1 MRLFLLLIIFL
12 FALNANA
19 EEKKIYLA
27 GGCFWC
33 LEEAYQDVDGV
44 ISAISGY
51 SGGHTTN
58 PTYEKISTG
67 KTGHIEALEIIYDDE
82 IINSDSILNIFFKNI
97 DPFDGNGQF
106 CDKGYQYQSAIFLN
120 RNINQT
126 LVSKYISIIENNYEK
141 KVKTLVLEFDKFY
154 EAEDYHQDFYIK
166 NPIRYNY
173 YKKGCGR
180 VKRLKQLSLVFNE

>member
-1 MRLFLLLIIFL
+1 MRLFLLSIIFL
-12 FALNANA
+12 YVFNANA
-19 EEKKIYLA
+19 EEKRIYLA

-33 LEEAYQDVDGV
+33 LEEAYQNVDGV

-51 SGGHTTN
+51 SGGHTAN

-67 KTGHIEALEIIYDDE
+67 KTGHIEALEIIYDDD
-82 IINSDSILNIFFKNI
+82 IINSDSILDIFFKNI

-120 RNINQT
+120 NNITQT
-126 LVSKYISIIENNYEK
+126 IANKYIKIIENNYKK
-141 KVKTLVLEFDKFY
+141 KVKTLMLEFDKFY
-154 EAEDYHQDFYIK
+154 MAEDYHQDFYIK

-180 VKRLKQLSLVFNE
+180 AKRLKQISKIVNE

>member
-12 FALNANA
+12 YAFNTNA

-51 SGGHTTN
+51 SGGHTTD

-126 LVSKYISIIENNYEK
+126 LVNKYISIIESNYEK

-180 VKRLKQLSLVFNE
+180 VKRLKQLSIVFNE

>member
-1 MRLFLLLIIFL
+1 MRLFILLIIFL
-12 FALNANA
+12 CAFNANA
-19 EEKKIYLA
+19 EEKKIYLE

-82 IINSDSILNIFFKNI
+82 IINSNSILNIFFKNI
-97 DPFDGNGQF
+97 DPFDENGQF

-120 RNINQT
+120 SNIKQT
-126 LVSKYISIIENNYEK
+126 LVNKYISIIENNYEK

-180 VKRLKQLSLVFNE
+180 VKRLKQLSIIFNE

>member
-1 MRLFLLLIIFL
+1 MRLFLLSIIFL
-12 FALNANA
+12 YVFNANA
-19 EEKKIYLA
+19 EEKRIYLA

-33 LEEAYQDVDGV
+33 LEEAYQNVDGV

-51 SGGHTTN
+51 SGGHTAN

-67 KTGHIEALEIIYDDE
+67 KTGHIEALEIIYDDD
-82 IINSDSILNIFFKNI
+82 IINSDSILDIFFKNI

-120 RNINQT
+120 NNITQT
-126 LVSKYISIIENNYEK
+126 IANKYIKIIENNYKK
-141 KVKTLVLEFDKFY
+141 KVKTLMLEFDKFY
-154 EAEDYHQDFYIK
+154 MAEDYHQDFYIK

-180 VKRLKQLSLVFNE
+180 AKRLKQLSKIVNE

>member
-1 MRLFLLLIIFL
+1 MRLFILLIIFL
-12 FALNANA
+12 CAFNANA

-97 DPFDGNGQF
+97 DPFDENGQF

-120 RNINQT
+120 SNIKQT
-126 LVSKYISIIENNYEK
+126 LVNKYISIIENNYEK

-180 VKRLKQLSLVFNE
+180 VKRLKQLSIIFNE

>member
-1 MRLFLLLIIFL
+1 MRLFSLLIIFL
-12 FALNANA
+12 YAVNANA

-51 SGGHTTN
+51 SGGHTTD

-126 LVSKYISIIENNYEK
+126 LVNKYISIIESNYEK

-180 VKRLKQLSLVFNE
+180 VKRLKQLSIVFNE

>member
-33 LEEAYQDVDGV
+33 LEEAYQDVEGV

-58 PTYEKISTG
+58 PNYEKISTG

-180 VKRLKQLSLVFNE
+180 VKRLKQLSIVFNE

>member
-12 FALNANA
+12 YAFNTNA

-33 LEEAYQDVDGV
+33 LEEAYQDVDGI

-51 SGGHTTN
+51 SGGHTTD

-126 LVSKYISIIENNYEK
+126 LVNKYISIIESNYEE

-180 VKRLKQLSLVFNE
+180 VKRLKQLSIVFNE

>member
-1 MRLFLLLIIFL
+1 MRFFLFLIIFL

-51 SGGHTTN
+51 SGGYTTN

-67 KTGHIEALEIIYDDE
+67 KTGHIEALEIIYDDDMT
-82 IINSDSILNIFFKNI
+82 NSNNILNIFFKNI

-120 RNINQT
+120 SNINQT
-126 LVSKYISIIENNYEK
+126 LVSKYISIIENKYEK
-141 KVKTLVLEFDKFY
+141 KVKTLILEFDKFY
-154 EAEDYHQDFYIK
+154 NAEDYHQDFYIK

-180 VKRLKQLSLVFNE
+180 EKRLKQLSITFNE

>member
-1 MRLFLLLIIFL
+1 MRLFILLIIFL
-12 FALNANA
+12 CALNANA

-67 KTGHIEALEIIYDDE
+67 KTGHIEALEIIYEDE
-82 IINSDSILNIFFKNI
+82 IINSDSILKIFFKNI
-97 DPFDGNGQF
+97 DPFDKNGQF

-120 RNINQT
+120 SNINQT
-126 LVSKYISIIENNYEK
+126 LVNKYISIIENNYEQ
-141 KVKTLVLEFDKFY
+141 KVKTLVIEFDKFY

-180 VKRLKQLSLVFNE
+180 VKRLKQLSIILNE

>member
-1 MRLFLLLIIFL
+1 MRLFILLIIFL
-12 FALNANA
+12 CALNANA

-67 KTGHIEALEIIYDDE
+67 KTGHIEALEIIYEDE
-82 IINSDSILNIFFKNI
+82 IINSESILNIFFKNI
-97 DPFDGNGQF
+97 DPFDKNGQF

-120 RNINQT
+120 SNINQT
-126 LVSKYISIIENNYEK
+126 LVNKYISIIENNYEQ
-141 KVKTLVLEFDKFY
+141 KVKTLVIEFDKFY

-180 VKRLKQLSLVFNE
+180 VKRLKQLSMIFNE

>member
-1 MRLFLLLIIFL
+1 MRLFLLLIFFL
-12 FALNANA
+12 VALNASA

-33 LEEAYQDVDGV
+33 LEEAYQDVEGV

-58 PTYEKISTG
+58 PNYEKISTG
-67 KTGHIEALEIIYDDE
+67 KTGHIEALEITYDND
-82 IINSDSILNIFFKNI
+82 IINSNNILNIFFKNI

-120 RNINQT
+120 NNINQT
-126 LVSKYISIIENNYEK
+126 LVNEYISNIENNYEK
-141 KVKTLVLEFDKFY
+141 KVKTLILEFDKFY
-154 EAEDYHQDFYIK
+154 NAEDYHQDFYIK

-180 VKRLKQLSLVFNE
+180 VKRLKQLSITFNE

>member
-1 MRLFLLLIIFL
+1 MRLFILLIIFL
-12 FALNANA
+12 CAFNANA

-82 IINSDSILNIFFKNI
+82 IINSDIILNIFFKNI
-97 DPFDGNGQF
+97 DPFDENGQF
-106 CDKGYQYQSAIFLN
+106 CDKGYQYQSA
-120 RNINQT
+120 
-126 LVSKYISIIENNYEK
+126 
-141 KVKTLVLEFDKFY
+141 
-154 EAEDYHQDFYIK
+154 
-166 NPIRYNY
+166 
-173 YKKGCGR
+173 
-180 VKRLKQLSLVFNE
+180 